1 MINHAHPTPP
11 SAAASF
17 HGAACPS
24 LELGEAR
31 QLRDALK
38 ALLRKEQA
46 AMAEFLLALADFDRR
61 RGWERL
67 GHANLFAFLLA
78 ELRLSRSA
86 AFYRKCAAELLQ
98 QFPQVIA
105 PLRDG
110 KLCLSTV
117 AELAKVLT
125 EENQAVVAPRFFGLS
140 AREAQ
145 ELVAEFQPRQVPSTR
160 MVVTRVADPAAAPKV
175 SATQSLLTLAPAPPV
190 GAQGDTH
197 PNVVPLSRVLTS
209 ELANGGGGR
218 VVVRRDWIV
227 PLTADQRRVHF
238 NVGKRVVT
246 KLEAAREGLSHAI
259 PGATMEQVLEAAL
272 DLLLEKQARAR
283 GQVKRPR
290 TSLQPPRRLD
300 ASPGLDVPRLTD
312 ALPRMDAT
320 PRVDGPPGLEIPA
333 QVEAPQARIAAPLE
347 VLLQEPSPSRRTGQ
361 REAIP
366 AAVRRAVWERDGGRC
381 SWPLDSGGCCGS
393 MHRLELDHIV
403 PWARFGG
410 RTEDNLRLT
419 CRSHNALA
427 ARQVFGTRWMGRY
440 QGDER
445 PTRRVDGA
453 CAIGRAPSVTERTA
467 GLSGTRG
474 DDCLEPPG

>member
-1 MINHAHPTPP
+1 MLNHAHPPPP

-17 HGAACPS
+17 HGAASPS

-46 AMAEFLLALADFDRR
+46 AMADFLLALADFDRR

-98 QFPQVIA
+98 QFPEVVA
-105 PLRDG
+105 PLREG

-145 ELVAEFQPRQVPSTR
+145 ELVAELQPRQVPSTR

-175 SATQSLLTLAPAPPV
+175 SATQTRLTLAPAPLV
-190 GAQGDTH
+190 IAQGDAH

-218 VVVRRDWIV
+218 FVVRRDEIV

-238 NVGKRVVT
+238 NVGKQVVT

-290 TSLQPPRRLD
+290 SVAAAAVLGGTTPSKPVEGAP
-300 ASPGLDVPRLTD
+300 ATAVANGNATTSPGANEAEPG
-312 ALPRMDAT
+312 
-320 PRVDGPPGLEIPA
+320 DGP
-333 QVEAPQARIAAPLE
+333 
-347 VLLQEPSPSRRTGQ
+347 EPIHRRTGP
-361 REAIP
+361 RETIP
-366 AAVRRAVWERDGGRC
+366 AAVKRAVWARDGGRC
-381 SWPLDSGGCCGS
+381 CWPLDGGGTCGS
-393 MHRLELDHIV
+393 THRLELDHIR
-403 PWARFGG
+403 PWAREGDS
-410 RTEDNLRLT
+410 TVENLRVT
-419 CRSHNALA
+419 CDDHNRRA
-427 ARQVFGTRWMGRY
+427 ARNAFGRRCVERY
-440 QGDER
+440 TGARDLGGS
-445 PTRRVDGA
+445 RR
-453 CAIGRAPSVTERTA
+453 GRAVGA
-467 GLSGTRG
+467 
-474 DDCLEPPG
+474 PPGGGDCFSGGDGREQRNRGP